1 MVISLHEGRRVN
13 AVKVHLLLELV
24 GLCERRGMNA
34 LKVYQ
39 QLRLKDGG
47 QSLRRTKSECAQG
60 PPAIEA
66 KRWWLVFM
74 A

>member
-1 MVISLHEGRRVN
+1 MVIGLREGRRAN

-47 QSLRRTKSECAQG
+47 RSPQRTKSECAQG

-66 KRWWLVFM
+66 ERWWLVFV